1 MGWLISV
8 VLSGYFLY
16 NFITINNNMDDFTT
30 KVQVEEFYDEQQ
42 LQEMHDFFEWLST
55 QNNDIQPELLQ
66 HELN

>member
-1 MGWLISV
+1 
-8 VLSGYFLY
+8 
-16 NFITINNNMDDFTT
+16 MDDFTT